1 MHPRHQQYHN
11 EISSGINRILNTFN
25 LVNKNTIDREIDS
38 HLSEYL
44 KECHQ
49 FRKIYDWKVVSKYPI
64 VEIYI
69 QYMKGDEIHIIEPI
83 RYIRLQKLLKL
94 ETISETI

>member
-1 MHPRHQQYHN
+1 M
-11 EISSGINRILNTFN
+11 NTFN
-25 LVNKNTIDREIDS
+25 LVNKNTIDREIDA